1 MFTSASCSETSSKAR
16 AKHGLHPKMLHRF
29 AIPNENNK
37 QNEKSTTGSE
47 PQPRCTRDQVQRPRS
62 VKPPSSSHRLSCFQ
76 FFVFFCLDTPSCFPL
91 VVRDEK
97 GPPSFFLVSKT
108 VFRQFQSEWS
118 QRSRHPCSTKDF
130 LSTST
135 QNSNKKTIERGKT
148 NEACSR
154 PTKQPFASPALLNF
168 RWWREF
174 VAINSGRRVTPAREK

>member
-1 MFTSASCSETSSKAR
+1 MGYTQRCY
-16 AKHGLHPKMLHRF
+16 
-29 AIPNENNK
+29 
-37 QNEKSTTGSE
+37 TGSRS
-47 PQPRCTRDQVQRPRS
+47 QTKTTNKTKNRRQVASPNLAAHATKSNDPEASNRPAPHTDYLAFS
-62 VKPPSSSHRLSCFQ
+62 FLLF
-76 FFVFFCLDTPSCFPL
+76 FFCLDTPSCFPL